1 MEILSISIAIVV
13 VVRVIFH
20 TLIVKGIASI
30 AIGQE
35 LGLIVVV
42 IVIEVLGI
50 IVVIDIVVVIVVV
63 VDRGPTSTF

>member
-20 TLIVKGIASI
+20 TLIVKGIVSI

-35 LGLIVVV
+35 LRLIVAV